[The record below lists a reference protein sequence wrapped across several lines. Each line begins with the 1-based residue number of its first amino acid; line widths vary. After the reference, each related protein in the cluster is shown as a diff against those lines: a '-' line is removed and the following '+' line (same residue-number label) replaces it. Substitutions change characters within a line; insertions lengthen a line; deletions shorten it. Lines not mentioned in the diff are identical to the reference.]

1 MIFVDEKHLSA
12 RLACVASLVPAG
24 ARVADIG
31 SDHAYLPAAL
41 VLDGK
46 IDFAIAGEV
55 VKGPYENAV
64 ASLVPAGARVA
75 DIGSDHAYLPAA
87 LVLDGKIDFAIA
99 GEVVKGPYENAV
111 HEIKDHQ
118 LEGRVIPRLAD
129 GLAAIEPADKVDTI
143 TIAGM
148 GGSLIASI
156 LEKDKNKLTGIKR
169 LVLQP
174 NVGLAAIEPADKVD
188 TITIAGMGGS
198 LIASI
203 LEKDKNKLTGIK
215 RLVLQPNVGESQL
228 REWLMNNHY
237 QIMNEKI
244 IEEDNHIYEIIVA
257 EPSVVPFR
265 YSKYELDFG
274 PFLLENK
281 GPIFKKKW
289 QEYLQREA
297 HVIDQMQKAQQPPV
311 KKINE
316 INQFLSQVKEAIA
329 DDNR

>member
-12 RLACVASLVPAG
+12 RLAC
-24 ARVADIG
+24 
-31 SDHAYLPAAL
+31 
-41 VLDGK
+41 
-46 IDFAIAGEV
+46 
-55 VKGPYENAV
+55 V

-156 LEKDKNKLTGIKR
+156 LEKDKNKLI
-169 LVLQP
+169 
-174 NVGLAAIEPADKVD
+174 
-188 TITIAGMGGS
+188 
-198 LIASI
+198 
-203 LEKDKNKLTGIK
+203 GIK

-281 GPIFKKKW
+281 GPVFRKKW

>member
-1 MIFVDEKHLSA
+1 MDEKHLSA

-64 ASLVPAGARVA
+64 
-75 DIGSDHAYLPAA
+75 
-87 LVLDGKIDFAIA
+87 
-99 GEVVKGPYENAV
+99 

-118 LEGRVIPRLAD
+118 LEGKVIPRLAD

-156 LEKDKNKLTGIKR
+156 LEKGKDKLT
-169 LVLQP
+169 
-174 NVGLAAIEPADKVD
+174 E
-188 TITIAGMGGS
+188 
-198 LIASI
+198 
-203 LEKDKNKLTGIK
+203 IK

-237 QIMNEKI
+237 QIMTEKI

>member
-64 ASLVPAGARVA
+64 R
-75 DIGSDHAYLPAA
+75 
-87 LVLDGKIDFAIA
+87 
-99 GEVVKGPYENAV
+99 
-111 HEIKDHQ
+111 EIKDHQ
-118 LEGRVIPRLAD
+118 LEGQVIPRLAD
-129 GLAAIEPADKVDTI
+129 
-143 TIAGM
+143 
-148 GGSLIASI
+148 
-156 LEKDKNKLTGIKR
+156 
-169 LVLQP
+169 
-174 NVGLAAIEPADKVD
+174 GLAAIEPADKVD

-228 REWLMNNHY
+228 REWLMNNYY

-281 GPIFKKKW
+281 GPVFRKKW

-316 INQFLSQVKEAIA
+316 IKEFLSQLNEAIA

>member
-64 ASLVPAGARVA
+64 
-75 DIGSDHAYLPAA
+75 
-87 LVLDGKIDFAIA
+87 
-99 GEVVKGPYENAV
+99 

-118 LEGRVIPRLAD
+118 LEGQVIPRLAD

-156 LEKDKNKLTGIKR
+156 LEKGKDKLT
-169 LVLQP
+169 
-174 NVGLAAIEPADKVD
+174 E
-188 TITIAGMGGS
+188 
-198 LIASI
+198 
-203 LEKDKNKLTGIK
+203 IK

>member
-64 ASLVPAGARVA
+64 
-75 DIGSDHAYLPAA
+75 
-87 LVLDGKIDFAIA
+87 
-99 GEVVKGPYENAV
+99 

-118 LEGRVIPRLAD
+118 LEGQVIPRLAD
-129 GLAAIEPADKVDTI
+129 GLVAIEPADKVDTI

-156 LEKDKNKLTGIKR
+156 LEKGKDKLT
-169 LVLQP
+169 
-174 NVGLAAIEPADKVD
+174 E
-188 TITIAGMGGS
+188 
-198 LIASI
+198 
-203 LEKDKNKLTGIK
+203 IK

-237 QIMNEKI
+237 QIMTEKI

>member
-64 ASLVPAGARVA
+64 
-75 DIGSDHAYLPAA
+75 
-87 LVLDGKIDFAIA
+87 
-99 GEVVKGPYENAV
+99 

-118 LEGRVIPRLAD
+118 LEGKVIPRLAD

-174 NVGLAAIEPADKVD
+174 NVG
-188 TITIAGMGGS
+188 
-198 LIASI
+198 
-203 LEKDKNKLTGIK
+203 
-215 RLVLQPNVGESQL
+215 ESQL
-228 REWLMNNHY
+228 RKWLMNNHY
-237 QIMNEKI
+237 QIMTEKI

-281 GPIFKKKW
+281 GPIFKEKW

>member
-24 ARVADIG
+24 ARVT
-31 SDHAYLPAAL
+31 
-41 VLDGK
+41 
-46 IDFAIAGEV
+46 
-55 VKGPYENAV
+55 
-64 ASLVPAGARVA
+64 

-118 LEGRVIPRLAD
+118 LEGQVIPRLAD

-156 LEKDKNKLTGIKR
+156 LEKGKDKLT
-169 LVLQP
+169 
-174 NVGLAAIEPADKVD
+174 E
-188 TITIAGMGGS
+188 
-198 LIASI
+198 
-203 LEKDKNKLTGIK
+203 IK

-237 QIMNEKI
+237 QIMTEKI

-257 EPSVVPFR
+257 DPSVVPFR

-316 INQFLSQVKEAIA
+316 INQFLSQVKETIA

>member
-64 ASLVPAGARVA
+64 R
-75 DIGSDHAYLPAA
+75 
-87 LVLDGKIDFAIA
+87 
-99 GEVVKGPYENAV
+99 
-111 HEIKDHQ
+111 EIKDHQ
-118 LEGRVIPRLAD
+118 LEGQVIPRLAD
-129 GLAAIEPADKVDTI
+129 
-143 TIAGM
+143 
-148 GGSLIASI
+148 
-156 LEKDKNKLTGIKR
+156 
-169 LVLQP
+169 
-174 NVGLAAIEPADKVD
+174 GLAAIEPADKVD

-237 QIMNEKI
+237 QIMTEKI

-281 GPIFKKKW
+281 GPVFKKKW

>member
-1 MIFVDEKHLSA
+1 MDEKHLSA

-46 IDFAIAGEV
+46 I
-55 VKGPYENAV
+55 N
-64 ASLVPAGARVA
+64 
-75 DIGSDHAYLPAA
+75 
-87 LVLDGKIDFAIA
+87 FAIA

-118 LEGRVIPRLAD
+118 LEGQVIPRLAD

-156 LEKDKNKLTGIKR
+156 LEKGKNKLT
-169 LVLQP
+169 
-174 NVGLAAIEPADKVD
+174 E
-188 TITIAGMGGS
+188 
-198 LIASI
+198 
-203 LEKDKNKLTGIK
+203 IK

-237 QIMNEKI
+237 QIMTEKI

-281 GPIFKKKW
+281 GPVFKKKW

>member
-12 RLACVASLVPAG
+12 RLACVASLVPAD

-64 ASLVPAGARVA
+64 R
-75 DIGSDHAYLPAA
+75 
-87 LVLDGKIDFAIA
+87 
-99 GEVVKGPYENAV
+99 
-111 HEIKDHQ
+111 EIKDHQ
-118 LEGRVIPRLAD
+118 LEGQVIPRLAD
-129 GLAAIEPADKVDTI
+129 
-143 TIAGM
+143 
-148 GGSLIASI
+148 
-156 LEKDKNKLTGIKR
+156 
-169 LVLQP
+169 
-174 NVGLAAIEPADKVD
+174 GLAAIEPADKVD

-237 QIMNEKI
+237 QIMTEKI

>member
-12 RLACVASLVPAG
+12 RLACAASLVPAG

-64 ASLVPAGARVA
+64 R
-75 DIGSDHAYLPAA
+75 
-87 LVLDGKIDFAIA
+87 
-99 GEVVKGPYENAV
+99 
-111 HEIKDHQ
+111 EIKDHQ
-118 LEGRVIPRLAD
+118 LEGQVIPRLAD
-129 GLAAIEPADKVDTI
+129 
-143 TIAGM
+143 
-148 GGSLIASI
+148 
-156 LEKDKNKLTGIKR
+156 
-169 LVLQP
+169 
-174 NVGLAAIEPADKVD
+174 GLAAIEPADKVD

-237 QIMNEKI
+237 QIMTEKI

-297 HVIDQMQKAQQPPV
+297 HVIDQIQKAQQPPV

>member
-1 MIFVDEKHLSA
+1 MDEKHLSA
-12 RLACVASLVPAG
+12 HLACVASLV
-24 ARVADIG
+24 
-31 SDHAYLPAAL
+31 S
-41 VLDGK
+41 
-46 IDFAIAGEV
+46 
-55 VKGPYENAV
+55 
-64 ASLVPAGARVA
+64 AGARVA

-118 LEGRVIPRLAD
+118 LEGQVIPRLAD
-129 GLAAIEPADKVDTI
+129 
-143 TIAGM
+143 
-148 GGSLIASI
+148 
-156 LEKDKNKLTGIKR
+156 
-169 LVLQP
+169 
-174 NVGLAAIEPADKVD
+174 GLAAIEPADKVD

-281 GPIFKKKW
+281 GPVFRKKW

>member
-1 MIFVDEKHLSA
+1 MDKKHLSA
-12 RLACVASLVPAG
+12 RLAC
-24 ARVADIG
+24 
-31 SDHAYLPAAL
+31 
-41 VLDGK
+41 
-46 IDFAIAGEV
+46 
-55 VKGPYENAV
+55 V

-118 LEGRVIPRLAD
+118 LEGKVIPRLAD

-156 LEKDKNKLTGIKR
+156 LEKGKDKLT
-169 LVLQP
+169 
-174 NVGLAAIEPADKVD
+174 E
-188 TITIAGMGGS
+188 
-198 LIASI
+198 
-203 LEKDKNKLTGIK
+203 IK

-237 QIMNEKI
+237 QIMTEKI

-289 QEYLQREA
+289 REYLQREA

>member
-1 MIFVDEKHLSA
+1 MDEKHLSA

-64 ASLVPAGARVA
+64 R
-75 DIGSDHAYLPAA
+75 
-87 LVLDGKIDFAIA
+87 
-99 GEVVKGPYENAV
+99 
-111 HEIKDHQ
+111 EIKDHQ

-174 NVGLAAIEPADKVD
+174 NVG
-188 TITIAGMGGS
+188 
-198 LIASI
+198 
-203 LEKDKNKLTGIK
+203 
-215 RLVLQPNVGESQL
+215 ESQL
-228 REWLMNNHY
+228 REWLMNNYY

-281 GPIFKKKW
+281 GPVFRKKW

-316 INQFLSQVKEAIA
+316 INEFLSQVKEAIA

>member
-12 RLACVASLVPAG
+12 RLACVASLV
-24 ARVADIG
+24 
-31 SDHAYLPAAL
+31 S
-41 VLDGK
+41 
-46 IDFAIAGEV
+46 
-55 VKGPYENAV
+55 
-64 ASLVPAGARVA
+64 AGARVA

-118 LEGRVIPRLAD
+118 LEGKVIPRLAD
-129 GLAAIEPADKVDTI
+129 
-143 TIAGM
+143 
-148 GGSLIASI
+148 
-156 LEKDKNKLTGIKR
+156 
-169 LVLQP
+169 
-174 NVGLAAIEPADKVD
+174 GLAAIEPADKVD

-281 GPIFKKKW
+281 GPVFRKKW

-297 HVIDQMQKAQQPPV
+297 HVIDQMQKAQQPPL

>member
-64 ASLVPAGARVA
+64 R
-75 DIGSDHAYLPAA
+75 
-87 LVLDGKIDFAIA
+87 
-99 GEVVKGPYENAV
+99 
-111 HEIKDHQ
+111 EIKDHQ
-118 LEGRVIPRLAD
+118 LEGQVIPRLAD

-156 LEKDKNKLTGIKR
+156 LEKGKNKLT
-169 LVLQP
+169 
-174 NVGLAAIEPADKVD
+174 E
-188 TITIAGMGGS
+188 
-198 LIASI
+198 
-203 LEKDKNKLTGIK
+203 IK

-237 QIMNEKI
+237 QIMTEKI

>member
-46 IDFAIAGEV
+46 
-55 VKGPYENAV
+55 
-64 ASLVPAGARVA
+64 S
-75 DIGSDHAYLPAA
+75 
-87 LVLDGKIDFAIA
+87 DFAIA

-118 LEGRVIPRLAD
+118 LEGKVIPRLAD
-129 GLAAIEPADKVDTI
+129 
-143 TIAGM
+143 
-148 GGSLIASI
+148 
-156 LEKDKNKLTGIKR
+156 
-169 LVLQP
+169 
-174 NVGLAAIEPADKVD
+174 GLAAIEPADKVD

-237 QIMNEKI
+237 QIMTEKI

-297 HVIDQMQKAQQPPV
+297 HVIEQMQKAQQPPV

>member
-64 ASLVPAGARVA
+64 R
-75 DIGSDHAYLPAA
+75 
-87 LVLDGKIDFAIA
+87 
-99 GEVVKGPYENAV
+99 
-111 HEIKDHQ
+111 EIKDHQ
-118 LEGRVIPRLAD
+118 LEGQVIPRLAD
-129 GLAAIEPADKVDTI
+129 GLAAIEPADKVY
-143 TIAGM
+143 
-148 GGSLIASI
+148 
-156 LEKDKNKLTGIKR
+156 
-169 LVLQP
+169 
-174 NVGLAAIEPADKVD
+174 

-237 QIMNEKI
+237 QIMTEKI

-281 GPIFKKKW
+281 GPVFRKKW

-316 INQFLSQVKEAIA
+316 INEFLSQVKEAIA

>member
-12 RLACVASLVPAG
+12 RLACVASLVSAG

-46 IDFAIAGEV
+46 IDFAIAGV
-55 VKGPYENAV
+55 
-64 ASLVPAGARVA
+64 
-75 DIGSDHAYLPAA
+75 
-87 LVLDGKIDFAIA
+87 
-99 GEVVKGPYENAV
+99 VVKGPYENAV

-118 LEGRVIPRLAD
+118 LAGQVIPRLAD
-129 GLAAIEPADKVDTI
+129 
-143 TIAGM
+143 
-148 GGSLIASI
+148 
-156 LEKDKNKLTGIKR
+156 
-169 LVLQP
+169 
-174 NVGLAAIEPADKVD
+174 GLAAIEPADKVD

-281 GPIFKKKW
+281 GPVFRKKW

>member
-64 ASLVPAGARVA
+64 
-75 DIGSDHAYLPAA
+75 
-87 LVLDGKIDFAIA
+87 
-99 GEVVKGPYENAV
+99 

-118 LEGRVIPRLAD
+118 LEDKVIPRLAD

-156 LEKDKNKLTGIKR
+156 LEKGKDKLT
-169 LVLQP
+169 
-174 NVGLAAIEPADKVD
+174 E
-188 TITIAGMGGS
+188 
-198 LIASI
+198 
-203 LEKDKNKLTGIK
+203 IK

-237 QIMNEKI
+237 QIMTEKI

-281 GPIFKKKW
+281 GPVFRKKW

-297 HVIDQMQKAQQPPV
+297 HVIDQMQRAQQPPV

-316 INQFLSQVKEAIA
+316 INEFLSQVKEAIA

>member
-55 VKGPYENAV
+55 VKG
-64 ASLVPAGARVA
+64 R
-75 DIGSDHAYLPAA
+75 
-87 LVLDGKIDFAIA
+87 
-99 GEVVKGPYENAV
+99 YENAV

-118 LEGRVIPRLAD
+118 LEGKVIPRLAD
-129 GLAAIEPADKVDTI
+129 
-143 TIAGM
+143 
-148 GGSLIASI
+148 
-156 LEKDKNKLTGIKR
+156 
-169 LVLQP
+169 
-174 NVGLAAIEPADKVD
+174 GLAAIEPADKVD

-237 QIMNEKI
+237 QIMTEKI

>member
-64 ASLVPAGARVA
+64 
-75 DIGSDHAYLPAA
+75 
-87 LVLDGKIDFAIA
+87 
-99 GEVVKGPYENAV
+99 

-118 LEGRVIPRLAD
+118 LEGKVIPLLAD
-129 GLAAIEPADKVDTI
+129 
-143 TIAGM
+143 
-148 GGSLIASI
+148 
-156 LEKDKNKLTGIKR
+156 
-169 LVLQP
+169 
-174 NVGLAAIEPADKVD
+174 GLAAIEPADKVD

-237 QIMNEKI
+237 QIMTEKI

>member
-12 RLACVASLVPAG
+12 RLACVASLV
-24 ARVADIG
+24 
-31 SDHAYLPAAL
+31 S
-41 VLDGK
+41 
-46 IDFAIAGEV
+46 
-55 VKGPYENAV
+55 
-64 ASLVPAGARVA
+64 AGARVA

-118 LEGRVIPRLAD
+118 LEGQVIPRLAD
-129 GLAAIEPADKVDTI
+129 
-143 TIAGM
+143 
-148 GGSLIASI
+148 
-156 LEKDKNKLTGIKR
+156 
-169 LVLQP
+169 
-174 NVGLAAIEPADKVD
+174 GLAAIEPADKVD

-281 GPIFKKKW
+281 GPVFKKKW

>member
-1 MIFVDEKHLSA
+1 MVFVDEKHLSA

-64 ASLVPAGARVA
+64 
-75 DIGSDHAYLPAA
+75 
-87 LVLDGKIDFAIA
+87 
-99 GEVVKGPYENAV
+99 

-118 LEGRVIPRLAD
+118 LEGKVIPRLAD
-129 GLAAIEPADKVDTI
+129 
-143 TIAGM
+143 
-148 GGSLIASI
+148 
-156 LEKDKNKLTGIKR
+156 
-169 LVLQP
+169 
-174 NVGLAAIEPADKVD
+174 GLAAIEPADKVD

-237 QIMNEKI
+237 QIMTEKI

>member
-55 VKGPYENAV
+55 V
-64 ASLVPAGARVA
+64 R
-75 DIGSDHAYLPAA
+75 
-87 LVLDGKIDFAIA
+87 
-99 GEVVKGPYENAV
+99 GPYENAV

-118 LEGRVIPRLAD
+118 LEGQVIPRLAD

-156 LEKDKNKLTGIKR
+156 LEKGK
-169 LVLQP
+169 
-174 NVGLAAIEPADKVD
+174 
-188 TITIAGMGGS
+188 S
-198 LIASI
+198 
-203 LEKDKNKLTGIK
+203 KLTGIK

-228 REWLMNNHY
+228 REWLMNNRY
-237 QIMNEKI
+237 QIMTEKI

>member
-41 VLDGK
+41 VL
-46 IDFAIAGEV
+46 
-55 VKGPYENAV
+55 N
-64 ASLVPAGARVA
+64 
-75 DIGSDHAYLPAA
+75 
-87 LVLDGKIDFAIA
+87 GKIDFAIA

-118 LEGRVIPRLAD
+118 LEGKVIPRLAD

-156 LEKDKNKLTGIKR
+156 LEKG
-169 LVLQP
+169 
-174 NVGLAAIEPADKVD
+174 
-188 TITIAGMGGS
+188 
-198 LIASI
+198 
-203 LEKDKNKLTGIK
+203 KDKLAEIK

-237 QIMNEKI
+237 QIMTEKI

>member
-64 ASLVPAGARVA
+64 R
-75 DIGSDHAYLPAA
+75 
-87 LVLDGKIDFAIA
+87 
-99 GEVVKGPYENAV
+99 
-111 HEIKDHQ
+111 EIKDHQ
-118 LEGRVIPRLAD
+118 LEGQVIPRLAD
-129 GLAAIEPADKVDTI
+129 
-143 TIAGM
+143 
-148 GGSLIASI
+148 
-156 LEKDKNKLTGIKR
+156 
-169 LVLQP
+169 
-174 NVGLAAIEPADKVD
+174 GLAAIEPADKVD

-228 REWLMNNHY
+228 REWLMNNYY

-281 GPIFKKKW
+281 GPVFRKKW

-297 HVIDQMQKAQQPPV
+297 HVIDQMQNAQQPPV

-316 INQFLSQVKEAIA
+316 INEFLSQVKEAIA

>member
-64 ASLVPAGARVA
+64 R
-75 DIGSDHAYLPAA
+75 
-87 LVLDGKIDFAIA
+87 
-99 GEVVKGPYENAV
+99 
-111 HEIKDHQ
+111 EIKDHQ
-118 LEGRVIPRLAD
+118 LEGQVIPRLAD
-129 GLAAIEPADKVDTI
+129 
-143 TIAGM
+143 
-148 GGSLIASI
+148 
-156 LEKDKNKLTGIKR
+156 
-169 LVLQP
+169 
-174 NVGLAAIEPADKVD
+174 GLAAIEPADKVD

-228 REWLMNNHY
+228 REWLMNNYY

-265 YSKYELDFG
+265 YSKYEHDFG

-281 GPIFKKKW
+281 GPVFRKKW

-316 INQFLSQVKEAIA
+316 INEFLSQVKEAIA

>member
-64 ASLVPAGARVA
+64 R
-75 DIGSDHAYLPAA
+75 
-87 LVLDGKIDFAIA
+87 
-99 GEVVKGPYENAV
+99 
-111 HEIKDHQ
+111 EIKDHQ
-118 LEGRVIPRLAD
+118 LEGQVIPRLAD
-129 GLAAIEPADKVDTI
+129 
-143 TIAGM
+143 
-148 GGSLIASI
+148 
-156 LEKDKNKLTGIKR
+156 
-169 LVLQP
+169 
-174 NVGLAAIEPADKVD
+174 GLAAIEPADKVD

-228 REWLMNNHY
+228 REWLMNNYY

-257 EPSVVPFR
+257 EPSVVLFR

-281 GPIFKKKW
+281 GPVFRKKW

-316 INQFLSQVKEAIA
+316 INEFLSQVKEAIA

>member
-64 ASLVPAGARVA
+64 
-75 DIGSDHAYLPAA
+75 
-87 LVLDGKIDFAIA
+87 
-99 GEVVKGPYENAV
+99 

-118 LEGRVIPRLAD
+118 LEGKVIPRLAD

-174 NVGLAAIEPADKVD
+174 NI
-188 TITIAGMGGS
+188 
-198 LIASI
+198 
-203 LEKDKNKLTGIK
+203 
-215 RLVLQPNVGESQL
+215 GESQL

-237 QIMNEKI
+237 QIMTEKI

>member
-64 ASLVPAGARVA
+64 R
-75 DIGSDHAYLPAA
+75 
-87 LVLDGKIDFAIA
+87 
-99 GEVVKGPYENAV
+99 
-111 HEIKDHQ
+111 EIKDHQ
-118 LEGRVIPRLAD
+118 LEGQVIPRLAD
-129 GLAAIEPADKVDTI
+129 
-143 TIAGM
+143 
-148 GGSLIASI
+148 
-156 LEKDKNKLTGIKR
+156 
-169 LVLQP
+169 
-174 NVGLAAIEPADKVD
+174 GLAAIEPADKVD

-281 GPIFKKKW
+281 GPVFRKKW

-297 HVIDQMQKAQQPPV
+297 YVIDQMQKAQQPPV

>member
-64 ASLVPAGARVA
+64 
-75 DIGSDHAYLPAA
+75 
-87 LVLDGKIDFAIA
+87 
-99 GEVVKGPYENAV
+99 

-118 LEGRVIPRLAD
+118 LEGKVIPRLAD
-129 GLAAIEPADKVDTI
+129 
-143 TIAGM
+143 
-148 GGSLIASI
+148 
-156 LEKDKNKLTGIKR
+156 
-169 LVLQP
+169 
-174 NVGLAAIEPADKVD
+174 GLAAIEPADKVD

-237 QIMNEKI
+237 QIMTEKI

-281 GPIFKKKW
+281 GPVFRQKW

>member
-46 IDFAIAGEV
+46 
-55 VKGPYENAV
+55 
-64 ASLVPAGARVA
+64 S
-75 DIGSDHAYLPAA
+75 
-87 LVLDGKIDFAIA
+87 DFAIA

-118 LEGRVIPRLAD
+118 LEGKVIPRLAD
-129 GLAAIEPADKVDTI
+129 
-143 TIAGM
+143 
-148 GGSLIASI
+148 
-156 LEKDKNKLTGIKR
+156 
-169 LVLQP
+169 
-174 NVGLAAIEPADKVD
+174 GLAAIEPADKVD

-237 QIMNEKI
+237 QIMTEKI

>member
-1 MIFVDEKHLSA
+1 MDEKHLSA

-64 ASLVPAGARVA
+64 R
-75 DIGSDHAYLPAA
+75 
-87 LVLDGKIDFAIA
+87 
-99 GEVVKGPYENAV
+99 
-111 HEIKDHQ
+111 EIKDHQ
-118 LEGRVIPRLAD
+118 LEGQVIPRLAD
-129 GLAAIEPADKVDTI
+129 
-143 TIAGM
+143 
-148 GGSLIASI
+148 
-156 LEKDKNKLTGIKR
+156 
-169 LVLQP
+169 
-174 NVGLAAIEPADKVD
+174 GLAAIEPADKVD

-228 REWLMNNHY
+228 REWLMNNYY

-281 GPIFKKKW
+281 GPVFRKKW

-316 INQFLSQVKEAIA
+316 INEFLSQVKEAIA

>member
-12 RLACVASLVPAG
+12 RLAC
-24 ARVADIG
+24 
-31 SDHAYLPAAL
+31 
-41 VLDGK
+41 
-46 IDFAIAGEV
+46 
-55 VKGPYENAV
+55 V

-174 NVGLAAIEPADKVD
+174 NVG
-188 TITIAGMGGS
+188 
-198 LIASI
+198 
-203 LEKDKNKLTGIK
+203 
-215 RLVLQPNVGESQL
+215 ESQL
-228 REWLMNNHY
+228 REWLMN
-237 QIMNEKI
+237 KG
-244 IEEDNHIYEIIVA
+244 IYFSI
-257 EPSVVPFR
+257 FR
-265 YSKYELDFG
+265 
-274 PFLLENK
+274 
-281 GPIFKKKW
+281 
-289 QEYLQREA
+289 
-297 HVIDQMQKAQQPPV
+297 V
-311 KKINE
+311 
-316 INQFLSQVKEAIA
+316 
-329 DDNR
+329 

>member
-24 ARVADIG
+24 VRVADIG

-64 ASLVPAGARVA
+64 R
-75 DIGSDHAYLPAA
+75 
-87 LVLDGKIDFAIA
+87 
-99 GEVVKGPYENAV
+99 
-111 HEIKDHQ
+111 EIKDHQ
-118 LEGRVIPRLAD
+118 LEGQVIPRLAD
-129 GLAAIEPADKVDTI
+129 
-143 TIAGM
+143 
-148 GGSLIASI
+148 
-156 LEKDKNKLTGIKR
+156 
-169 LVLQP
+169 
-174 NVGLAAIEPADKVD
+174 GLAAIEPADKVD

-281 GPIFKKKW
+281 GPVFRKKW

>member
-12 RLACVASLVPAG
+12 RLACVASLV
-24 ARVADIG
+24 
-31 SDHAYLPAAL
+31 S
-41 VLDGK
+41 
-46 IDFAIAGEV
+46 
-55 VKGPYENAV
+55 
-64 ASLVPAGARVA
+64 AGARVA

-118 LEGRVIPRLAD
+118 LEGQVIPRLAD
-129 GLAAIEPADKVDTI
+129 
-143 TIAGM
+143 
-148 GGSLIASI
+148 
-156 LEKDKNKLTGIKR
+156 
-169 LVLQP
+169 
-174 NVGLAAIEPADKVD
+174 GLAAIEPADKVD

-228 REWLMNNHY
+228 REWLMNNYY

-281 GPIFKKKW
+281 GPVFRKKW

-316 INQFLSQVKEAIA
+316 INEFLSQVKEAIA

>member
-12 RLACVASLVPAG
+12 RLACVS
-24 ARVADIG
+24 
-31 SDHAYLPAAL
+31 
-41 VLDGK
+41 
-46 IDFAIAGEV
+46 
-55 VKGPYENAV
+55 
-64 ASLVPAGARVA
+64 SLVPAGARVA

-118 LEGRVIPRLAD
+118 LEGKVIPRLAD
-129 GLAAIEPADKVDTI
+129 
-143 TIAGM
+143 
-148 GGSLIASI
+148 
-156 LEKDKNKLTGIKR
+156 
-169 LVLQP
+169 
-174 NVGLAAIEPADKVD
+174 GLAAIEPADKVD

-237 QIMNEKI
+237 QIMTEKI

-289 QEYLQREA
+289 REYLQREA

>member
-64 ASLVPAGARVA
+64 
-75 DIGSDHAYLPAA
+75 
-87 LVLDGKIDFAIA
+87 
-99 GEVVKGPYENAV
+99 

-118 LEGRVIPRLAD
+118 LEGKVIPRLAD

-156 LEKDKNKLTGIKR
+156 LEKGKDKLT
-169 LVLQP
+169 
-174 NVGLAAIEPADKVD
+174 E
-188 TITIAGMGGS
+188 
-198 LIASI
+198 
-203 LEKDKNKLTGIK
+203 IK

-281 GPIFKKKW
+281 GPVFRKKW

-329 DDNR
+329 DANR